1 MSKNLLD
8 YANEIRIAA
17 KKLNDEANKANEE
30 EMPEIDEKEKTRISK
45 EIQLY
50 STFIRKFLQG
60 KDNAKLLAKIS
71 PLIRNPKLRKPRNS
85 ILLMLEQG
93 KEATPIAD
101 ASQLI
106 PELRRVLLRYGSNER
121 YPAVVLLK
129 EILNFG
135 LVNGIP
141 AFKRLLNVERKLYN
155 SFNTQSKK
163 REEREKSE

>member
-1 MSKNLLD
+1 MSNSLLD
-8 YANEIRIAA
+8 YANEIRTAA
-17 KKLNDEANKANEE
+17 KKLNDEANKTNEDE
-30 EMPEIDEKEKTRISK
+30 IPEIDEKEKTRISK

-50 STFIRKFLQG
+50 STFIRKFLQI
-60 KDNAKLLAKIS
+60 KDNAKLLGKIS
-71 PLIRNPKLRKPRNS
+71 PLVMNPKLKKPRNS

-93 KEATPIAD
+93 KEATPISD

-141 AFKRLLNVERKLYN
+141 AFRRLLDVERRLYN
-155 SFNTQSKK
+155 TFSTQAQK
-163 REEREKSE
+163 REERKKNE